1 MPVPGASVKISQA
14 MLALEGVTQQPHR
27 FGGQEYRLGRRE
39 LGHVHGDHLV
49 DIPFPRPVRDE
60 VVAAGLAQPHHL
72 QPDTGWISLFLR
84 QPEDVA
90 SAISLL
96 VRSYQLALAQR
107 SRRADEA

>member
-1 MPVPGASVKISQA
+1 MPVPGASEQISQA

-39 LGHVHGDHLV
+39 LGHIHGDHLV
-49 DIPFPRPVRDE
+49 DIPFPRHVRDE

-84 QPEDVA
+84 HPEDVDR
-90 SAISLL
+90 AISLL
-96 VRSYQLALAQR
+96 ERSYQMALAQR
-107 SRRADEA
+107 SQRTDKA